1 MYQSWLQDQEDKLEF
16 AKSHGILIGSFT
28 NYEAA
33 KKMLDSNNPK
43 AFSTDE
49 EFEQATQKVI
59 EDREKYLSQNSQQTQ
74 QENITKRRRKK
85 VINKNNE

>member
-1 MYQSWLQDQEDKLEF
+1 MYQSWIQDQEDKFEF

-43 AFSTDE
+43 AYSTDE
-49 EFEQATQKVI
+49 EFEQSTQKVL
-59 EDREKYLSQNSQQTQ
+59 EDREKYLNDQIKNQK
-74 QENITKRRRKK
+74 EEIIVKRRRKK
-85 VINKNNE
+85 IINKSD